1 MNSDLLAVLDY
12 MEREKGIKREVL
24 LDAVSSALLTAA
36 KKSVGP
42 ARDLRV
48 SIDPKSGEITAHAN
62 LFVVESVRNIHDEI
76 LLSRARKSARK
87 HHNGKSEAAG
97 NGSGSRIHGF
107 PCGSAGILPHREPS
121 LRRDRS
127 RANFHA
133 VVSPP
138 RTGPAPSRLSSFPP
152 IQCSPATQLHV
163 CLM

>member
-62 LFVVESVRNIHDEI
+62 LFVVQDVRNIHDEI
-76 LLSRARKSARK
+76 LLSRARKRK
-87 HHNGKSEAAG
+87 AYANTADLLEVNVSTQGFETIPAKTPCQVILQ
-97 NGSGSRIHGF
+97 RIRQ
-107 PCGSAGILPHREPS
+107 A
-121 LRRDRS
+121 
-127 RANFHA
+127 
-133 VVSPP
+133 
-138 RTGPAPSRLSSFPP
+138 
-152 IQCSPATQLHV
+152 
-163 CLM
+163 

>member
-62 LFVVESVRNIHDEI
+62 LFVVQEVRNIHDEI
-76 LLSRARKSARK
+76 HISRARKIKADVNAGDLLEVEVTPEGFGRIAAQTARQ
-87 HHNGKSEAAG
+87 AILQ
-97 NGSGSRIHGF
+97 RIRQ
-107 PCGSAGILPHREPS
+107 AEKEMI
-121 LRRDRS
+121 
-127 RANFHA
+127 
-133 VVSPP
+133 
-138 RTGPAPSRLSSFPP
+138 
-152 IQCSPATQLHV
+152 
-163 CLM
+163 